1 MQHLED
7 TSTSY
12 SVSLA
17 IIGYSLCSSSLL
29 LMNKLALQYVH
40 FPSVLSLI
48 QIVTATIFVLAL
60 KYVFNQEVDGFEYEK
75 VKAYSLY
82 IFAFVSCI
90 YCNMKA
96 LEASNVETVI
106 VFRACTPI
114 CVAVIDYMFM
124 GREWPTSKS
133 QLSLLMVA
141 VGAIMYCM
149 TDSQFAMNGLQAYT
163 WVSLYLLLIVFEM
176 TYGKSLT
183 SNVKMNS
190 VWGPVLYCNALSVVP
205 MFFIGWAKG
214 ELTGIEEQLQE
225 IPSDGAWLVL
235 ASCIVGTL
243 IGYVSNLVLYY
254 GCNYM
259 DLIPC
264 VYMLC
269 ML

>member
-17 IIGYSLCSSSLL
+17 IVGYSLCSSSLL
-29 LMNKLALQYVH
+29 LMNKLSLQYIHV
-40 FPSVLSLI
+40 PSVLSLI
-48 QIVTATIFVLAL
+48 QIVSATVFVFTI
-60 KYVFNQEVDGFEYEK
+60 KYVFKQEVDGFEYDK

-114 CVAVIDYMFM
+114 CVSVIDYMFM
-124 GREWPTSKS
+124 GREWPSTKS
-133 QLSLLMVA
+133 QMSLLLVA
-141 VGAIMYCM
+141 FGAGMYCM
-149 TDSQFAMNGLQAYT
+149 TDSQFAMNGMQAYT
-163 WVSLYLLLIVFEM
+163 WVSLYLVLIVFEM

-183 SNVKMNS
+183 SNVKMDS
-190 VWGPVLYCNALSVVP
+190 VWGPVLYCNALSIVP
-205 MFFIGWAKG
+205 MFLLGWFRG
-214 ELTGIEEQLQE
+214 EFEGVGEQLQE
-225 IPSDGAWLVL
+225 IPSDGAWLIL

-243 IGYVSNLVLYY
+243 IG
-254 GCNYM
+254 
-259 DLIPC
+259 
-264 VYMLC
+264 
-269 ML
+269 